1 MAFLSRYNRVVKSG
15 VVFAIALAAIQVSCG
30 NKMQTREAVERGVL
44 KGVASRGINA
54 DSMDVSVTH
63 VDFHGKQ
70 ADAVVSFA
78 PKGGKISDGL
88 TMRYTLEQRGNE
100 WVIVNRSAMNMQQ
113 HTGGMQ
119 SPPSVMDQNSGAVD
133 PMPNALPGIAP
144 SSRPLPP
151 GHPPLNGT
159 SK

>member
-1 MAFLSRYNRVVKSG
+1 MKSG
-15 VVFAIALAAIQVSCG
+15 VVFAIVLAAIQLSCG
-30 NKMQTREAVERGVL
+30 NKMQTREAVEKGVL

-70 ADAVVSFA
+70 AEAVVSFA
-78 PKGGKISDGL
+78 PKGGKLTDGL
-88 TMRYTLEQRGNE
+88 TMRYTLEQQGNE
-100 WVIVNRSAMNMQQ
+100 WVITKRSGMNLQQ
-113 HTGGMQ
+113 HSGGMQ
-119 SPPSVMDQNSGAVD
+119 PAPSVMDQNSGAVE
-133 PMPNALPGIAP
+133 PMPNAIPGAAP